1 VIRRLARY
9 LDGNE
14 ELCSRLWN
22 GRRSRPRR
30 HARLCDFEDE
40 HDDEHDIPGY
50 QESKALVSL
59 KWKVSMA
66 GLFLLAAVALSEK
79 PSTVKGEVSP
89 EIRPGTRVLLD
100 AHNCYPYHGKWSDR
114 IERALGTGLPL
125 AIEQDLFWYTDK
137 QTGKSWSILSH
148 GKPVSG
154 NEPTL
159 RVYFF
164 ERIRPVIEKALRDG
178 NQGDWPLVTLNL
190 DFKSNE
196 PEHHAAVWALLGEY
210 ESWLCT
216 AERVEDGHKMMP
228 LLVRP
233 LWVLTGDS
241 DIQEKTFYSLVPVGK
256 QLRLF
261 GAIHVRGDSPVVPAE
276 AMVRE
281 QASNYRRWW
290 NSPWRVVEEG
300 GQRKAKAWT
309 KQDMQ
314 RLRSLVD
321 QAHALGLWI
330 RFYTLNG
337 HEPVES
343 QGWDQDYNFG
353 SKERV
358 LLRWRAALEAGVDF
372 VATDQYETF
381 ASMKVASSAP

>member
-1 VIRRLARY
+1 VTRRLARY

-14 ELCSRLWN
+14 EFWSRLWN
-22 GRRSRPRR
+22 LRRPRR
-30 HARLCDFEDE
+30 HARLCDLEDE
-40 HDDEHDIPGY
+40 DDEEHDIPGY
-50 QESKALVSL
+50 QESKALVSS
-59 KWKVSMA
+59 KWKVYVA
-66 GLFLLAAVALSEK
+66 GVFLLAAIVLPRK
-79 PSTVKGEVSP
+79 TSTLKGEVSL
-89 EIRPGTRVLLD
+89 EIRPGSRVLLD

-114 IERALGTGLPL
+114 IERALGTRVPL

-137 QTGKSWSILSH
+137 QSGKSWSMLSH

-159 RVYFF
+159 RTYFF
-164 ERIRPVIEKALRDG
+164 ERIRPIVEKALRDG

-196 PEHHAAVWALLGEY
+196 PEHHADVWALLGEY

-216 AERVEDGHKMMP
+216 AERVEDSHQVMP

-241 DIQEKTFYSLVPVGK
+241 DAQEITFHHLVPVG
-256 QLRLF
+256 QRLRVF
-261 GAIHVRGDSPVVPAE
+261 GAVHVRGDDPAVPPE
-276 AMVRE
+276 TMVWER
-281 QASNYRRWW
+281 ASNYRRWW
-290 NSPWRVVEEG
+290 NNPWRVVEKG
-300 GQRKAKAWT
+300 GQRKAKDWT
-309 KQDMQ
+309 KEDMQ
-314 RLRSLVD
+314 RLRLLVD
-321 QAHALGLWI
+321 HAHALGLWI

-337 HEPVES
+337 YGPAES
-343 QGWDQDYNFG
+343 QGWDEDYNFG

-372 VATDQYETF
+372 VATDQYEAF
-381 ASMKVASSAP
+381 ASAKAARLTP